1 MPGKPRSMAGA
12 VRHAVR
18 LAQKELREI
27 LRDRRTIVTLVL
39 MPILV
44 YPLIGVTFQKFLAT
58 QLTQQPKVEYRICYR
73 DLSAA
78 EGFFRL
84 LQMSEQ
90 LTAQA
95 EGRPVDLRRTPA
107 GTDSDPLLFHYSPKT
122 PQETLDLEALVE
134 AHEFDVGVALAYDEH
149 RTTDIE
155 LVTDEGSAIGRNARR
170 FLEDRFQQVNEAVL
184 RERLQELNG
193 NFYGTVSVTHKVIPA
208 TGRTAFS
215 LATLVPLI
223 LILMTVTGAVYPAI
237 DLTAGERERNTLEAL
252 ISAPV
257 SRHELLLAKY
267 CAVLAVALLT
277 AVANLVAMTATAYIT
292 GLESL
297 LFGKGGLSFGLVLKV
312 FGVLA
317 VFAGFFSS
325 ILLAVT
331 SFARS
336 FKEAQAYLIPV
347 MLVSIAP
354 GILALMPGMVMTPGM
369 ALAPLA
375 NMVLLTRDL
384 FEGQLE
390 RIPAAIALASTLIYT
405 VIGLILAARIFGT
418 DAVLYGSSGSW
429 SDVWR
434 RPAEEQVELSP
445 SKVLACL
452 AVVLPLFL
460 LLGKLLARWVE
471 TSMTVWLV
479 GQLILT
485 SLLFVGLPAAFSAWQ
500 KIPLKQAFQLR
511 QAPALSWIAAVLAGL
526 SLWPFAYEALIW
538 MLPAEQLHQLM
549 DKFSGLEARLEAVPF
564 PARLLVFAIA
574 PAITEELFFRGYL
587 LQGLARGW
595 GRWPAILVSGAIF
608 GAFHVF
614 VEGLSFER
622 FLPTTLLGFC
632 LGWICLRTGSV
643 WPGMLV
649 HVLNN
654 GFLITLAENS
664 DQLKSW
670 GIGTQQQTH
679 LPAGWLIVAGVTA
692 LAAWLT
698 FRQANSTA
706 IDRAPG

>member
-1 MPGKPRSMAGA
+1 MPGKPRSLAGN

-78 EGFFRL
+78 EGFLRL
-84 LQMSEQ
+84 LRMSEK
-90 LTAQA
+90 LAAQA
-95 EGRPVDLRRTPA
+95 EGRPIDLRRTPA
-107 GTDSDPLLFHYSPKT
+107 GTDSDPLLYHYSPQT
-122 PQETLDLEALVE
+122 PQETLDLDALVS

-149 RTTDIE
+149 RTAKIE
-155 LVTDEGSAIGRNARR
+155 LVTDESSAIGRSARQ
-170 FLEDRFQQVNEAVL
+170 FLEDRFRQVNEALLQERL
-184 RERLQELNG
+184 RELNA
-193 NFYGTVSVTHKVIPA
+193 NDHAAVSVSLKVIPS

-257 SRHELLLAKY
+257 SRQELLLAKY
-267 CAVLAVALLT
+267 CAVLVVALLT
-277 AVANLVAMTATAYIT
+277 AIANLVAMTATAYIT

-297 LFGKGGLSFGLVLKV
+297 LFGRDGLSFSLVLKV

-384 FEGQLE
+384 FEGQLAQF
-390 RIPAAIALASTLIYT
+390 PAAIALVSTLIYT
-405 VIGLILAARIFGT
+405 VIGLVLAARIFGT

-429 SDVWR
+429 ADVWR
-434 RPAEEQVELSP
+434 RPEEGPLELSP
-445 SKVLACL
+445 SKVLSCL

-471 TSMTVWLV
+471 TSMTAWLV
-479 GQLILT
+479 GQLVLT

-500 KIPLKQAFQLR
+500 RISLSRAFQLR
-511 QAPALSWIAAVLAGL
+511 RAPALSWVAAALAGL

-538 MLPAEQLHQLM
+538 MLPAEQIRGLM
-549 DKFSGLEARLEAVPF
+549 DKFAGLEARLAAVPF

-574 PAITEELFFRGYL
+574 PAVTEELFFRGYL
-587 LQGLARGW
+587 LQGLSRGW
-595 GRWPAILVSGAIF
+595 GRWPAILVSGAVF

-654 GFLITLAENS
+654 GFLLTLAENS

-670 GIGTQQQTH
+670 GIGVQQQTH
-679 LPAGWLIVAGVTA
+679 LPAGWLIVAGAMA
-692 LAAWLT
+692 LAAWFT
-698 FRQANSTA
+698 FRQANSTVV
-706 IDRAPG
+706 DRALV